1 MRRIL
6 AIVAAATL
14 LTALVA
20 GSTAASTSRLVD
32 AHALVALEGVPVGW
46 IDSHLT
52 TPTDGNPAPGMIEFT
67 PLANSGLPAW
77 TAIVKVAAF
86 YWSDYDPDLGG
97 SFPGAWAPSMQCAW
111 EGPGDYACADL
122 QVWMLDGG
130 AFKGQSDW
138 FVTAPEENGS
148 QTWYQVVKGN
158 IEVQVP

>member
-1 MRRIL
+1 MRRIS
-6 AIVAAATL
+6 AILVAATL
-14 LTALVA
+14 LMVLVA

-32 AHALVALEGVPVGW
+32 THALIALDGVPVGW
-46 IDSHLT
+46 VDAHLT
-52 TPTDGNPAPGMIEFT
+52 TPTVGNPAPGVIEFT
-67 PLANSGLPAW
+67 PLADSGLPAW
-77 TAIVKVAAF
+77 TAIVKVANF

-97 SFPGAWAPSMQCAW
+97 SLPGAVAPSMQCLFY
-111 EGPGDYACADL
+111 GPGDYACADL

-138 FVTAPEENGS
+138 LVTAPEENGS